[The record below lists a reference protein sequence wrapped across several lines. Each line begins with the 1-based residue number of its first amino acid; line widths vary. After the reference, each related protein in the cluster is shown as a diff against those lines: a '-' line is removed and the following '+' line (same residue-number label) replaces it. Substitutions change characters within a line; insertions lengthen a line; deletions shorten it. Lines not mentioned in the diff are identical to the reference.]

1 MITVGGKASFY
12 RHLKW
17 LWASGE
23 TSETKGGKEEHW
35 WFPFVQLCKSRL
47 VSGEILWETQPTAR
61 HPPWADPTPFTE
73 QESSLELGQE
83 EMHIH
88 LAGSLVQLM
97 CEDALN
103 QPFQPWEQKSRK
115 KSKVQP
121 IFETPHLWG
130 CLAQALSFQ
139 FPREKRSWSAWKS
152 SLFRATPELILPSR
166 GDGGIFCGLQQPLEA
181 RFFYKRGAGKQRQR
195 HATRCWTAS
204 SVSLGK
210 PAQLTVDHEHPK
222 LHRLVTRFLGWQIL
236 PSWSHCTVRSYYTY
250 LSFS

>member
-1 MITVGGKASFY
+1 MGWSHTLHRAGIKPRVG
-12 RHLKW
+12 
-17 LWASGE
+17 SGRDAHPP
-23 TSETKGGKEEHW
+23 G
-35 WFPFVQLCKSRL
+35 R
-47 VSGEILWETQPTAR
+47 VSGA
-61 HPPWADPTPFTE
+61 ADVWGRFEPALPALRAEE
-73 QESSLELGQE
+73 QE
-83 EMHIH
+83 
-88 LAGSLVQLM
+88 
-97 CEDALN
+97 
-103 QPFQPWEQKSRK
+103 

>member
-47 VSGEILWETQPTAR
+47 VSAEILWETQPTAR

-73 QESSLELGQE
+73 QESSHELCQE

-97 CEDALN
+97 CEDTLN

-115 KSKVQP
+115 KASSSP
-121 IFETPHLWG
+121 YLRLLICGAAWHRHS
-130 CLAQALSFQ
+130 ASSFQ
-139 FPREKRSWSAWKS
+139 GKKRSWSTWKS
-152 SLFRATPELILPSR
+152 SLFRATPELILTSC

-181 RFFYKRGAGKQRQR
+181 RFLQARSREMKAKACNTLLNHVLGVTWQACTAYCQSRTSQASWTRYKIFRM
-195 HATRCWTAS
+195 TNST
-204 SVSLGK
+204 
-210 PAQLTVDHEHPK
+210 
-222 LHRLVTRFLGWQIL
+222 
-236 PSWSHCTVRSYYTY
+236 
-250 LSFS
+250 